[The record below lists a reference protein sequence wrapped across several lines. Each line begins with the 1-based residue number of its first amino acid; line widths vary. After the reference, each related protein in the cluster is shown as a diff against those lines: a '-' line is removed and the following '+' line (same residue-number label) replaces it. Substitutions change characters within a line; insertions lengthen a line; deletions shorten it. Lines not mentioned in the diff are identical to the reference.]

1 MMLFFRFRFRVK
13 RIPQSEER
21 QGDMTTGGIPPET
34 IFDAVFAQLK
44 TGRHG
49 GVFRM
54 FSEVLNFFTKD
65 ERKRLTVQ
73 V

>member
-1 MMLFFRFRFRVK
+1 MLFFRFRFRVK

-34 IFDAVFAQLK
+34 IFDAGFVRRK